1 MNGPFEKTLLAA
13 LGAFELTREKVE
25 QFVDELVKKG
35 EVTKEER
42 AEFVKKLT
50 ERTKKFRTELESKI
64 EDGITKA
71 VDRMKVATKSDLDE
85 LQKRIDE
92 LSQKLSEKIE
102 SSAQEGSPSD

>member
-1 MNGPFEKTLLAA
+1 MTSPFEKAFLAA

-25 QFVDELVKKG
+25 QLVDELVKKG

-42 AEFVKKLT
+42 AEFVRKLT
-50 ERTKKFRTELESKI
+50 EKTSKFRTELETKI
-64 EDGITKA
+64 EDGIARA